1 MMVLLSADRA
11 SRARVVDRKPLCPRG
26 HNLSGLGWLEADF
39 GDADFDNMS
48 VIAVV
53 KRAARRKESLPGEIP
68 SGGVYVLVF
77 PRTSGMLV
85 QGFQCPGTRE

>member
-53 KRAARRKESLPGEIP
+53 KRAARRKESLPGE
-68 SGGVYVLVF
+68 F
-77 PRTSGMLV
+77 QAAAFTSWYFLERPE
-85 QGFQCPGTRE
+85 C

>member
-1 MMVLLSADRA
+1 
-11 SRARVVDRKPLCPRG
+11 
-26 HNLSGLGWLEADF
+26 
-39 GDADFDNMS
+39 MS

-85 QGFQCPGTRE
+85 QAFQCPGTRELMFRGNDSKQALSSSAL